1 MEPVFAVLF
10 EHWLADDRFV
20 PAQMVGA
27 ALILSALAVGE
38 VAPTLLSHNNSYQK
52 GDVP

>member
-10 EHWLADDRFV
+10 GYRLAGDRLV

-27 ALILSALAVGE
+27 ALILSALVVGE
-38 VAPTLLSHNNSYQK
+38 VAPALMSRNKS
-52 GDVP
+52 